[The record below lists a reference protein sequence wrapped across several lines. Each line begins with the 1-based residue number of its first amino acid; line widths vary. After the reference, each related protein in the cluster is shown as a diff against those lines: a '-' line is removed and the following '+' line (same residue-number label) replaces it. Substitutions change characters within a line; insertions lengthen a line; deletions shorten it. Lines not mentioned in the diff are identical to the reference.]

1 MLNSDRLVFNTKVD
15 SIILNSQSTISLTSV
30 NTTGIYSQEGDVV
43 LQSAKNNIRLG
54 DADANQSVMLGD
66 AFLDD
71 FEKLLIK
78 LQAMT
83 QTLSI
88 EPKLYLSGGTAGSAK
103 TQISF
108 MLNDIKSYKSKI
120 VKTV

>member
-1 MLNSDRLVFNTKVD
+1 MPWN
-15 SIILNSQSTISLTSV
+15 
-30 NTTGIYSQEGDVV
+30 
-43 LQSAKNNIRLG
+43 LQSQKNNIRLG
-54 DADANQSVMLGD
+54 DADANQSIILGD
-66 AFLDD
+66 VFLDD

-88 EPKLYLSGGTAGSAK
+88 EPKLFLSGGTAGSAK

-108 MLNDIKSYKSKI
+108 MLNGIKNYKSKI
-120 VKTV
+120 VKAI